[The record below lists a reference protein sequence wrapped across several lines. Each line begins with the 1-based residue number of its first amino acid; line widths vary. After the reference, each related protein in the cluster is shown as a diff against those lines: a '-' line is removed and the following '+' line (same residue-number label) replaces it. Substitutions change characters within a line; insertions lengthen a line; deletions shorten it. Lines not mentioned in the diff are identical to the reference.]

1 MQATDPMQAVEEME
15 EEMVSDVEEVEE
27 TKEPTVESLG
37 KKTQLVETASNK
49 KTWVQWKPRILIIF
63 RRPPD

>member
-27 TKEPTVESLG
+27 AKEPTVESLG
-37 KKTQLVETASNK
+37 KKDQLPPK
-49 KTWVQWKPRILIIF
+49 KKHGSSEVQWKPRIF

>member
-27 TKEPTVESLG
+27 AKEPTVESLG
-37 KKTQLVETASNK
+37 KRSTSPK
-49 KTWVQWKPRILIIF
+49 KKHGSSEVQWKPRIF